1 MTQLDDRIDRI
12 QIMDLNGNVLFSVCN
27 GAQTVGTITMN
38 SGPEN
43 NSLVTEAVRR
53 TVVEYGETL
62 RKLSN
67 E

>member
-1 MTQLDDRIDRI
+1 MTLPNETIDRI
-12 QIMDLNGNVLFSVCN
+12 QVLDQEGRVLLSICN
-27 GAQTVGTITMN
+27 GAQTVGTLTIGN
-38 SGPEN
+38 GPEN
-43 NSLVTEAVRR
+43 NWRVTEAVRR

>member
-1 MTQLDDRIDRI
+1 MTLDNTIDRI
-12 QIMDLNGNVLFSVCN
+12 QILDPEGRVLLSICN
-27 GAQTVGTITMN
+27 GAQTVGTITIGN
-38 SGPEN
+38 GPEN